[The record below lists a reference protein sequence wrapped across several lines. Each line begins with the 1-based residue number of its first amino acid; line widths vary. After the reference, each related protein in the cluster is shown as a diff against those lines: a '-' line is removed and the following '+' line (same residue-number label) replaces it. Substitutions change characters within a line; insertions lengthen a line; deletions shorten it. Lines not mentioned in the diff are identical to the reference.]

1 MLIVKA
7 HFKSSNIFFV
17 RDVKMAQIARGPG
30 YGSSDPI
37 ATPRLSASGIWYTLS
52 LAMPIQH
59 SKEVAEELFARFSA
73 SDIEGVLALMTDDV
87 TWRIPGKREL
97 SPVAGVY
104 DKDRLRRLFN
114 RMLAQL
120 NDGLK
125 MTVTGS
131 VAEGDL
137 VAVEVESSGDLRN
150 GRQYRQQYHFL
161 FALRD
166 GKIASVREYLDTQ
179 HAFDVWM
186 RP

>member
-1 MLIVKA
+1 MTTQHNKQVA
-7 HFKSSNIFFV
+7 
-17 RDVKMAQIARGPG
+17 AQ
-30 YGSSDPI
+30 
-37 ATPRLSASGIWYTLS
+37 
-52 LAMPIQH
+52 
-59 SKEVAEELFARFSA
+59 LFARFSA
-73 SDIEGVLALMTDDV
+73 SDIEGVLALMNDEV
-87 TWRIPGKREL
+87 TWRIPGKPEL

-104 DKDRLRRLFN
+104 DKKRLGRLFN

-131 VAEGDL
+131 VAEGDH

-161 FALRD
+161 IAFRD
-166 GKIASVREYLDTQ
+166 GKIASVREYLDTH

-186 RP
+186 RA